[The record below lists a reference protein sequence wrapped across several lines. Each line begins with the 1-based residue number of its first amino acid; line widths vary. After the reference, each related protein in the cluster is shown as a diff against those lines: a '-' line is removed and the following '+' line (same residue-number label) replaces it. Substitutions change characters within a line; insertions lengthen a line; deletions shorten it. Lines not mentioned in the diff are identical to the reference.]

1 MGIFGAYGLTLGAIA
16 LAFIL
21 FFKLIRIVPEQEAWI
36 VEEFGKFK
44 RALGPGFH
52 LVIPFVQRVAY
63 RHHLKEEAVDVEPQ
77 VCITKDNVQV
87 HVDGVLY
94 LMVVDAERAS
104 YGIDNYRFATAQ
116 LAQTTMRSEIG
127 KIDLDNSFSERDRI
141 NDAVVKAVDEA
152 SDPWGIKVTRYEIK
166 DITPTDTVMR
176 AMEQQVK
183 AEREKRAEI
192 LKSEGERESK
202 VNESKGD
209 RQHAINLS
217 EGERQKRMNEA
228 DGRAEAIEI
237 VANAT
242 AEGIGEVA
250 KAIQHP
256 KGRQAIT
263 MRIAEQFI
271 GQLGDILEHSHTQ
284 VLPYDIAQIKG
295 VLDGVLGNR
304 GDIPSVGGRAG
315 SSTDSTG
322 SGARSAGSGR
332 AQAPDRP
339 GGLGSRTSNQGG
351 DYGGR
356 RSGGQ
361 GPNRFYP
368 DMRTHEGGTL

>member
-1 MGIFGAYGLTLGAIA
+1 MGIFGAYGVTIGLVA
-16 LAFIL
+16 LAFII

-52 LVIPFVQRVAY
+52 LVIPFVQKVAY
-63 RHHLKEEAVDVEPQ
+63 QSHLKEEAVDVEPQ

-94 LMVVDAERAS
+94 LMVVDAERAA

-166 DITPTDTVMR
+166 DITPTDTVMK
-176 AMEQQVK
+176 AMEQQVR

-192 LKSEGERESK
+192 LKSEGERESR
-202 VNESKGD
+202 VNESKGE
-209 RQHAINLS
+209 RQEAINLS
-217 EGERQKRMNEA
+217 EGERQKRINEST
-228 DGRAEAIEI
+228 GRAEAIEI
-237 VANAT
+237 VSTAT

-250 KAIQHP
+250 KAIQRP

-271 GQLGDILEHSHTQ
+271 GQLGDILEKSHTQ

-295 VLDGVLGNR
+295 LLDGVLGKHGSSGPT
-304 GDIPSVGGRAG
+304 GDSAARRAG
-315 SSTDSTG
+315 SSRLPGADDS
-322 SGARSAGSGR
+322 
-332 AQAPDRP
+332 AQAGGAPQRRP
-339 GGLGSRTSNQGG
+339 GGLG
-351 DYGGR
+351 GR
-356 RSGGQ
+356 GNDDFHGKYSGGKS
-361 GPNRFYP
+361 
-368 DMRTHEGGTL
+368 

>member
-1 MGIFGAYGLTLGAIA
+1 MGIFSAYGLTLGAVA
-16 LAFIL
+16 LAFII
-21 FFKLIRIVPEQEAWI
+21 FFKLIRIVPEQQAWI
-36 VEEFGKFK
+36 IEEFGKFK
-44 RALGPGFH
+44 RTLGPGFH
-52 LVIPFVQRVAY
+52 LVVPFIQRVAY
-63 RHHLKEEAVDVEPQ
+63 RKHLKEEAVDVEPQ

-94 LMVVDAERAS
+94 LMVVDPERAA
-104 YGIDNYRFATAQ
+104 YGIENYRFATAQ

-127 KIDLDNSFSERDRI
+127 QIDLDNSFSERDLI

-192 LKSEGERESK
+192 LKSEGEREGR
-202 VNESKGD
+202 VNESQGD
-209 RQHAINLS
+209 RQQAINLS
-217 EGERQKRMNEA
+217 EGERQKRINEA
-228 DGRAEAIEI
+228 EGRAQGIEI
-237 VANAT
+237 VATAT

-271 GQLGDILEHSHTQ
+271 SQLGDILDKSHTQ
-284 VLPYDIAQIKG
+284 VLPYDMAQIKG
-295 VLDGVLGNR
+295 ILDGVLGER
-304 GDIPSVGGRAG
+304 GQQRGVDHPVAG
-315 SSTDSTG
+315 SSTGG
-322 SGARSAGSGR
+322 SSAPRKAGSAEGPAGRAAGSG
-332 AQAPDRP
+332 
-339 GGLGSRTSNQGG
+339 GG
-351 DYGGR
+351 DTGNPTR
-356 RSGGQ
+356 R
-361 GPNRFYP
+361 GPRSFFP
-368 DMRTHEGGTL
+368 DFEGDNL

>member
-1 MGIFGAYGLTLGAIA
+1 MGIFSAYGLTLGAVA

-192 LKSEGERESK
+192 LKSEGQRESK
-202 VNESKGD
+202 VNESQGD

-217 EGERQKRMNEA
+217 EGERQKRINES

-242 AEGIGEVA
+242 ADGIGEVA
-250 KAIQHP
+250 RAIQHP

-271 GQLGDILEHSHTQ
+271 SQLGDILEHSHTQ

-304 GDIPSVGGRAG
+304 GDA
-315 SSTDSTG
+315 SSYGQD
-322 SGARSAGSGR
+322 SGAVARPAGSGR
-332 AQAPDRP
+332 PRAADRP
-339 GGLGSRTSNQGG
+339 GGLGSTSSNQGG
-351 DYGGR
+351 SHGGR
-356 RSGGQ
+356 AGGGQ
-361 GPNRFYP
+361 GPRQFFP
-368 DMRTHEGGTL
+368 DTRSREGGLL

>member
-1 MGIFGAYGLTLGAIA
+1 MEVFGAYGLTIGAIA

-44 RALGPGFH
+44 RTLGPGFH
-52 LVIPFVQRVAY
+52 LVIPLVQRIAY
-63 RHHLKEEAVDVEPQ
+63 RNHLKEEAVDVEPQ

-94 LMVVDAERAS
+94 LMVVDAERAA

-192 LKSEGERESK
+192 LKSEGEREGK

-217 EGERQKRMNEA
+217 EGERQKRINEA
-228 DGRAEAIEI
+228 NGRAEAIEI
-237 VANAT
+237 VATAT

-295 VLDGVLGNR
+295 ILDGVLGNR
-304 GDIPSVGGRAG
+304 GGAPS
-315 SSTDSTG
+315 DSGETG
-322 SGARSAGSGR
+322 PPSARPAGSGR
-332 AQAPDRP
+332 ARAGDRP
-339 GGLGSRTSNQGG
+339 GGLGSTTSEQSGG
-351 DYGGR
+351 FGGR
-356 RSGGQ
+356 PGGGQ
-361 GPNRFYP
+361 SPKRFFP
-368 DMRTHEGGTL
+368 DMGSHEGGLL